1 MLMIRRSI
9 LIAILEKNCVDERS
23 IGEEQLHLFLAL
35 RLLNCQERSVSIIL
49 ELKTAEWTL
58 RVRANKNE
66 NRLET
71 LKKTLAARELHL
83 PGSQILFSP
92 PVTILLNE
100 EAGTPEFPQSQL
112 RLPEPVFF
120 ENKQYQFTI
129 TFSSKFKSDTAP
141 IVKHRL
147 RNIEEAFFF
156 DEDSRILSG
165 SIDFSN
171 NVGWFRLGFGYRKDG
186 IEKIQYV
193 SFEVLPVK
201 MAMEQDLAKIHK
213 TIDSKYPLWRF
224 SFAKQTDQELARSKQ
239 EYDHFPLLWLAHF
252 AKLRGRL
259 PSKLEERVKEHIDNK
274 DDHHRYL
281 IRSRHLST
289 DTPENRFIKM
299 ALSHCQKEIGHII
312 DIAKKNQPAPDEG
325 RLSDS
330 FFEELENW
338 KKPLEQLLN
347 QSFFS
352 DIGRY
357 EGMERE
363 SLVLHQ
369 RAGYSQVYRIW
380 QQLKMYLDLFGN
392 GAAISMK
399 SVADLYEVW
408 CFLAIKEIL
417 ESLGLQEQSST
428 MSGLSKHTLEMKMEN
443 GKNSAF
449 HLYREIDQLHVSLCH
464 EPKFGNFKKDKT
476 GDIYSWTTEQ
486 KPDIFLEA
494 RFGDGPTLRWI
505 FDAKYRID
513 EKTGEDR
520 APDDAINQ
528 MHRYRDAIIH
538 IDKKLYG
545 QNAKSRPVLGAFV
558 LYPGWFEKDI
568 KTNPYHDS
576 IEEVGIGAFPLLPG
590 HSNHWLRAFL
600 EKQFGTK
607 AAVIPYPD
615 SLQVSRS
622 DRYLIEDSV
631 SIPVTGTYLGQYRDL
646 TLCANLGH
654 LEGRTEEYTNAYKTG
669 TADWYHVPV
678 STTLLKSISHRVMK
692 ETRYCAIAVQIVD
705 SDGKHLREI
714 AYLYEVLEI
723 KICTRSAL
731 NLKQTGKELA
741 ADGDYWLLKLGQVT
755 PISHPVRFDDNGR
768 FMIFHTS
775 ADALRQGEI
784 FEKLPHYYPNMIYD
798 AAN

>member
-1 MLMIRRSI
+1 
-9 LIAILEKNCVDERS
+9 
-23 IGEEQLHLFLAL
+23 
-35 RLLNCQERSVSIIL
+35 
-49 ELKTAEWTL
+49 
-58 RVRANKNE
+58 
-66 NRLET
+66 
-71 LKKTLAARELHL
+71 
-83 PGSQILFSP
+83 
-92 PVTILLNE
+92 
-100 EAGTPEFPQSQL
+100 
-112 RLPEPVFF
+112 
-120 ENKQYQFTI
+120 
-129 TFSSKFKSDTAP
+129 
-141 IVKHRL
+141 
-147 RNIEEAFFF
+147 
-156 DEDSRILSG
+156 
-165 SIDFSN
+165 
-171 NVGWFRLGFGYRKDG
+171 
-186 IEKIQYV
+186 
-193 SFEVLPVK
+193 
-201 MAMEQDLAKIHK
+201 
-213 TIDSKYPLWRF
+213 
-224 SFAKQTDQELARSKQ
+224 
-239 EYDHFPLLWLAHF
+239 
-252 AKLRGRL
+252 
-259 PSKLEERVKEHIDNK
+259 
-274 DDHHRYL
+274 
-281 IRSRHLST
+281 
-289 DTPENRFIKM
+289 
-299 ALSHCQKEIGHII
+299 
-312 DIAKKNQPAPDEG
+312 
-325 RLSDS
+325 
-330 FFEELENW
+330 
-338 KKPLEQLLN
+338 LLN

-408 CFLAIKEIL
+408 CFLEMKEIL
-417 ESLGLQEQSST
+417 ESLGLKEQSATLSN
-428 MSGLSKHTLEMKMEN
+428 LSKHSLEMKMEN

-449 HLYREIDQLHVSLCH
+449 HLYREIDQLHISLCH
-464 EPKFGNFKKDKT
+464 EPKFGNVKVDKE

-513 EKTGEDR
+513 EKTNEDR

-568 KTNPYHDS
+568 KTNPYQDS

-607 AAVIPYPD
+607 TAVIPYPD

-654 LEGRTEEYTNAYKTG
+654 QEGRTVDYVDAFKKG
-669 TADWYHVPV
+669 TAKWYHVPV
-678 STTLLKSISHRVMK
+678 STTVLKSISHRVIK
-692 ETRYCAIAVQIVD
+692 ETRYCAIAVQNVD
-705 SDGKHLREI
+705 SAGEQIREI
-714 AYLYEVLEI
+714 LYLYEALEI
-723 KICTRSAL
+723 TVCSRSTL
-731 NLKQTGKELA
+731 SIEQTGKQLTDHNE
-741 ADGDYWLLKLGQVT
+741 YWLIKLGQAT
-755 PISHPVRFDDNGR
+755 PIAQPVKFNDNGR

-775 ADALRQGEI
+775 AEALRQSND
-784 FEKLPHYYPNMIYD
+784 FEKLPRYYPNMIYETSI
-798 AAN
+798 